1 MWDKQ
6 SGCRFLI
13 DTGAEIS
20 VLPASAEDRRRTFR
34 GPNLFAANKAVIST
48 FGQRSLTLNL
58 GLRRTFRWVFTV
70 ADVTHPIIGADFLSE
85 FHLLIDVK
93 RRRLLDAITNLHVD
107 GLSCTAPELTPLRV
121 DPASTSCRFTTLLR
135 RFPQLTNASLHTD
148 VAPHNV
154 THHIRTS
161 GPPVFAKPR
170 RLAPDRLRSAKAEF
184 EHMLELGVVRP
195 SRSPWASPLHMV
207 PKKTEGDWRPCGDFR
222 ALNAVTVADRYPIP
236 HIHDIANELN
246 GKAIFSTIDLVRA
259 YHQIP
264 VEPEDVP
271 KTAITTPFGL
281 FEFVRTP
288 FGLRNAGQ
296 TFQRFIDE
304 VIRGLDFVFAYIDD
318 LLIASSSPEEH
329 EAHLELL
336 FQRLQQY
343 GLTLNQAKCTFG
355 ASEVKFL
362 GHQIDA
368 QGIRP
373 LEDKVSDITNFPAPE
388 TASQLRR
395 FLGMVNFYRRFVPRC
410 AELLLPLTQLL
421 QGNPKTISMTPQA
434 SEAFSS
440 AKKALADV
448 TLLTHPSPTAKL
460 VLSTDASASA
470 IGASL
475 QQQIGDDLRPLGFFS
490 RKLTATETRYSTFSR
505 ELLAI
510 YLAIRHFR
518 HMLEGRQFTVLTDH
532 KPLSYA
538 LSTISSR
545 HSPREMR
552 QLDYI
557 SQFSCEIRH
566 VKGTDNVVAD
576 TLSRIHLDAVT
587 RPTTPAFTDIA
598 KAQADDSELR
608 ELRAKTDSDWRFQDL
623 SIPSSRTTIACEVST
638 GTPRPF
644 LPAAFRRPLFE
655 ALHGLSHPGV
665 KASVKLV
672 TQRYAWPNM
681 RRDVQEWTR
690 CCTACQ
696 RSKVGRH
703 TRAPLGTFLTPD
715 ARFQHVHI
723 DLVGPLPPSNGF
735 SYLLT
740 CIDRF
745 SRWPEAIPLQAIDA
759 ETVARAFVERW
770 IASFGV
776 PATITTDRGQQ
787 FESIL
792 FRSLTELLGSNR
804 IRTTAYRPAANGM
817 VERFHRQLK
826 AALRA
831 QASAASWAEN
841 LPLVLLGLRSCV
853 KADFNATPAELTFGT
868 TLRLPGQFI
877 SADSTSVGDNSS
889 ISSYAD
895 RLRLLMGKLLA
906 PLPRTAETAFYVP
919 KDLERCSHVF
929 VRHDAVRKSLQPVYD
944 GPFPVVKLSDKVVTI
959 RRLDKN
965 DTISIDRVK
974 PAHLEPTA
982 ETSHKVQTRSGR
994 VITPPDFFSSSLSPG
1009 TKAGRGHLWD
1019 NTLGP
1024 LCPRDQP

>member
-1 MWDKQ
+1 MITPTP
-6 SGCRFLI
+6 SERRAPRE
-13 DTGAEIS
+13 GA
-20 VLPASAEDRRRTFR
+20 P
-34 GPNLFAANKAVIST
+34 LFAANGVPIKT

-58 GLRRTFRWVFTV
+58 GLRRTFRWVFII
-70 ADVTHPIIGADFLSE
+70 ADVTHPIIGADFLSH

-93 RRRLLDAITNLHVD
+93 RRRIIDNITSLHVD
-107 GLSCTAPELTPLRV
+107 GVSCSRREVTPLLTN
-121 DPASTSCRFTTLLR
+121 PETPCRFTRLLR
-135 RFPQLTNASLHTD
+135 RFPEITNPTLH
-148 VAPHNV
+148 APSVKHSV
-154 THHIRTS
+154 THHISTR
-161 GPPVFAKPR
+161 GPPVFSKPR
-170 RLAPDRLRSAKAEF
+170 RLAPDRLQSARKEF
-184 EHMLELGVVRP
+184 EHMLEMGIVRP
-195 SRSPWASPLHMV
+195 SSSPWASPLHMV

-236 HIHDIANELN
+236 HIHDITNELS
-246 GKAIFSTIDLVRA
+246 GKSIFSTIDLVRA

-264 VEPEDVP
+264 VEPEDIP

-355 ASEVKFL
+355 TSEVRFL

-373 LEDKVSDITNFPAPE
+373 LEDKVCDITDFPVPE
-388 TASQLRR
+388 TAGQLRR

-421 QGNPKTISMTPQA
+421 QGNPKAISMTTEA

-448 TLLTHPSPTAKL
+448 TRLTHPSPTAKL
-460 VLSTDASASA
+460 VLSTDASGSA

-475 QQQIGDDLRPLGFFS
+475 QQQIGDNLRPLAFFS
-490 RKLTATETRYSTFSR
+490 RKLTPTETRYSTFSR

-518 HMLEGRQFTVLTDH
+518 HMLEGRQFTVLSDH

-552 QLDYI
+552 QLDFI

-566 VKGTDNVVAD
+566 VKGTENVVAD
-576 TLSRIHLDAVT
+576 TLSRVHLDAVT
-587 RPTTPAFTDIA
+587 RPSTPEFTDIA
-598 KAQADDSELR
+598 KAQAEDSELR
-608 ELRAKTDSDWRFQDL
+608 ELRAKSDSDWRFQDL
-623 SIPSSRTTIACEVST
+623 PIPSSRATIACEMST

-644 LPAAFRRPLFE
+644 LPTAFRRPLFE

-681 RRDVQEWTR
+681 RRDVQDWTR

-745 SRWPEAIPLQAIDA
+745 SRWPEAVPLQAINA

-776 PATITTDRGQQ
+776 PATITTDRGHQ
-787 FESIL
+787 FESNL

-804 IRTTAYRPAANGM
+804 IRTTAYRPAANGI
-817 VERFHRQLK
+817 VERMHRQLK

-831 QASAASWAEN
+831 QASAASWTEN

-877 SADSTSVGDNSS
+877 SAESTSPEDNMSMC
-889 ISSYAD
+889 SYAD
-895 RLRLLMGKLLA
+895 RLRSMMGKLRA
-906 PLPRTAETAFYVP
+906 PLPRTAERAFYVP
-919 KDLERCSHVF
+919 KDLEGCSHVF

-944 GPFPVVKLSDKVVTI
+944 GPFPVLKLSDKVVTI
-959 RRLDKN
+959 RRPNNKQ
-965 DTISIDRVK
+965 DTISIDRTK

-982 ETSHKVQTRSGR
+982 ETTAAVQTRSGR
-994 VITPPDFFSSSLSPG
+994 IITTPDFF
-1009 TKAGRGHLWD
+1009 R
-1019 NTLGP
+1019 
-1024 LCPRDQP
+1024 